1 MRIEHYDIEL
11 DYDEKKKEYKGKE
24 KILLSGNEKDFVI
37 NTINHEITEI
47 KLNGMKVELEN
58 GKKDE
63 EKIIKGEL
71 RNNSELFIGF
81 RAKVP
86 EALTG
91 LYLARTPDGSE
102 MISTQFEA
110 IGARRAFP
118 CFDEPLLKA
127 TFTMRL
133 IIAHDLEAI
142 SNMPVERTTVKD
154 GRKTVE
160 FQITPRMPTYLL
172 YIGIGVFRTMH
183 RKHRNVDLYLT
194 GLKDHMETTKFPLD
208 VAEKCI
214 DFFNEYTGIPYMLP
228 KMHLISVPEF
238 AAGAMENWGA
248 ITFRES
254 ALLYNESSGNASR
267 KRIASVIAHEI
278 AHQWFGDLVTM
289 KYWNDLW
296 LNESFATFMANKAIE
311 SIYPEWNITGD
322 MLVSDG
328 RGAFLVDSLE
338 SSNPVSPKERDM
350 DKMGERSTEITYGK
364 GGMILRMIERYVG
377 DDAFR
382 RGLHAYLVRYS
393 YSNAEAADLWKS
405 ISENSERDVSN
416 IMDAWITRDGYP
428 LISVNDDSTRRISQE
443 RFLLNGKTD
452 DRIWPVPL
460 TVKRKGGTESVLFDT
475 KEGDVNGDGFIK
487 LNADESGFYRVRYT
501 DEFYKKFDP
510 SSKDFTEFDLIG
522 IVSDLY
528 ALVVSGRMEL
538 KYYTNMVGKF
548 NENNRYNLSIQ
559 ISNELAE
566 LHHVLYRN
574 EDVKNAFRNF
584 HESQRKMLEHDRND
598 DINRSI
604 LHGLVLRRL
613 AEVDDH
619 TCSELAGKFHH
630 IEKEDPDMRNAIAFA
645 FVRKNNDPDATIG
658 KYESLK
664 NDNDRVAILGAMGNL
679 IGKEAMEEIF
689 SLAKD
694 GKIKKQ
700 DESRYYTSLG
710 LSLENKDIAFENV
723 ERIVTRLN
731 EISTG
736 GRNVS
741 NLMSAILPFVGETR
755 IDETR
760 NLMDK
765 IRNDKNRLGI
775 SKGLEKLEIFEKLRE
790 KYNK

>member
-1 MRIEHYDIEL
+1 MRIEHYDIDL
-11 DYDEKKKEYKGKE
+11 DYDEKTKEYTGKE
-24 KILLSGNEKDFVI
+24 SIMLSGNDKDFVI
-37 NTINHEITEI
+37 NTLNHEIKEI
-47 KLNGMKVELEN
+47 KLNGVTVELEN

-71 RNNSELFIGF
+71 RNNSELFIEF
-81 RAKVP
+81 KAKVP

-91 LYLARTPDGSE
+91 LYLAKTPDGSE
-102 MISTQFEA
+102 MVSTQFEA

-127 TFTMRL
+127 TFSIKLT
-133 IIAHDLEAI
+133 IASHLDAI
-142 SNMPVERTTVKD
+142 SNMPVASTTEKN
-154 GRKTVE
+154 GRKMIE
-160 FQITPRMPTYLL
+160 FQRTPRMPTYLL
-172 YIGIGVFRTMH
+172 YLGIGEFKTMH
-183 RKHRNVDLYLT
+183 RKHGNVDLYLT
-194 GLKDHMETTKFPLD
+194 GLKEHMETTKFPLD
-208 VAEKCI
+208 VAEQCI

-254 ALLYNESSGNASR
+254 ALLHNESSGNASK

-296 LNESFATFMANKAIE
+296 LNESFATFMANKAID

-364 GGMILRMIERYVG
+364 GGMILRMIESYVG
-377 DDAFR
+377 EDAFKN
-382 RGLHAYLVRYS
+382 GLHNYLEKYS

-405 ISENSERDVSN
+405 ISENSEKDVSG

-428 LISVNDDSTRRISQE
+428 LVTVNNGSKVEIMQE

-460 TVKRKGGTESVLFDT
+460 TVKRKDGIESMLFDS
-475 KEGDVNGDGFIK
+475 KEKEISDSQFLK
-487 LNADESGFYRVRYT
+487 LNADETGFYRVKYS
-501 DEFYKKFDP
+501 DDFYSKFDP
-510 SSKDFTEFDLIG
+510 ASDDFTEFDLIG

-528 ALVVSGRMEL
+528 AIVISGRMDL
-538 KYYTNMVGKF
+538 KIYTDIIGKF
-548 NENNRYNLSIQ
+548 KQSGRYNLYIQ

-566 LHHVLYRN
+566 LYHILYRN
-574 EDVKNAFRNF
+574 EDVKKTFMDF
-584 HESQRKMLEHDRND
+584 HETQKKLLEKDRND

-613 AEVDDH
+613 AEVDEDV
-619 TCSELAGKFHH
+619 CGDLAAKYHNM
-630 IEKEDPDMRNAIAFA
+630 EKEDPDMRSAIAYA
-645 FVRKNNDPDATIG
+645 FVKKHDDPEATIK

-664 NDNDRVAILGAMGNL
+664 NDNDRVAVLVSMGNL
-679 IGKEAMEEIF
+679 KGKEAMEMIF
-689 SLAKD
+689 TLAKD
-694 GKIKKQ
+694 GRIKKQ
-700 DESRYYTSLG
+700 DESRYYTSFG
-710 LSLENKDIAFENV
+710 LSNENRDLAFENI
-723 ERIVTRLN
+723 ERIVARLN
-731 EISTG
+731 EISSG

-741 NLMSAILPFVGETR
+741 NLMSSVLPFLGEGRT
-755 IDETR
+755 DETKK
-760 NLMDK
+760 LMDK
-765 IRNDKNRLGI
+765 IRNDKNKLGI
-775 SKGLEKLEIFEKLRE
+775 AKGLEKLEIFEKLRE

>member
-1 MRIEHYDIEL
+1 MRIEHYNIDL
-11 DYDEKKKEYKGKE
+11 DYDEKTKEYTGKE
-24 KILLSGNEKDFVI
+24 MILLSGNEKDFII
-37 NTINHEITEI
+37 NTLNHDIKEI
-47 KLNGMKVELEN
+47 KLNGKSIELEN

-71 RNNSELFIGF
+71 RNNSELYIEF

-91 LYLARTPDGSE
+91 LYLAKTPDGTE

-127 TFTMRL
+127 TFTIKL
-133 IIAHDLEAI
+133 TIDSGLEAI
-142 SNMPVERTTVKD
+142 SNMPVERTSKIN

-172 YIGIGVFRTMH
+172 YIGIGVFKTMH
-183 RKHRNVDLYLT
+183 RKHGNVDLYLT
-194 GLKDHMETTKFPLD
+194 GLKGHMETTKFPLD
-208 VAEKCI
+208 VAEQCI
-214 DFFNEYTGIPYMLP
+214 DFFNEYTGIPFMLP

-254 ALLYNESSGNASR
+254 ALLHNESSGNASK

-311 SIYPEWNITGD
+311 AIYPKWNITGD

-364 GGMILRMIERYVG
+364 GGMILRMIESYVG
-377 DDAFR
+377 EDAFKN
-382 RGLHAYLVRYS
+382 GLHDYLVKYS

-405 ISENSERDVSN
+405 ISENSEKDVSG

-428 LISVNDDSTRRISQE
+428 LITVNNREKIKQE

-452 DRIWPVPL
+452 DGIWPVPL
-460 TVKRKGGTESVLFDT
+460 TVKRKNGVESILFDNR
-475 KEGDVNGDGFIK
+475 ESEIQGNDFLK
-487 LNADESGFYRVRYT
+487 LNADETGFYRVKYS
-501 DEFYKKFDP
+501 DDFYSKFDP
-510 SSKDFTEFDLIG
+510 ASEDFTEFDLIG

-528 ALVVSGRMEL
+528 ALVLSGRMDL
-538 KYYTNMVGKF
+538 RNYTDIIGKF
-548 NENNRYNLSIQ
+548 KQSERYNLHIQ

-566 LHHVLYRN
+566 LYHILYRN
-574 EDVKNAFRNF
+574 EDVNKTFKTF
-584 HESQRKMLEHDRND
+584 HEEQKKLLEKDRND

-604 LHGLVLRRL
+604 LHGLILRRL
-613 AEVDDH
+613 AEIDDE
-619 TCSELAGKFHH
+619 TCNDLAEKFQHL
-630 IEKEDPDMRNAIAFA
+630 EREDPDMRNAIAYA
-645 FVRKNNDPDATIG
+645 FVKKYDDPDATIR

-664 NDNDRVAILGAMGNL
+664 NDNDRVAVLSSMGNL
-679 IGKEAMEEIF
+679 KGKDAMEKIF

-710 LSLENKDIAFENV
+710 MSLENKDIAFENI
-723 ERIVTRLN
+723 ERIVARLN
-731 EISTG
+731 EISSG

-741 NLMSAILPFVGETR
+741 NLMSSILPFVGEER
-755 IDETR
+755 MDETKK
-760 NLMDK
+760 LMDK
-765 IRNDKNRLGI
+765 IRNDKNKLGI
-775 SKGLEKLEIFEKLRE
+775 AKGLEKLEIYEKLRE
-790 KYNK
+790 KYKR